1 MTESVPTIVIG
12 APATGAKFW
21 PREDITRV
29 LTEGLQNDHVIFPG
43 PRRTGKTSILLNLKA
58 TFPPPGRVVLV
69 NAEKYSNPTE
79 LIQGIA
85 KEIIT
90 PDLKKRVDKI
100 LKSGASKIKG
110 VKFWQ
115 FGVDLNQAAE
125 ADWAQAAQGLLQA
138 LIEEQKPVLI
148 MIDEFSVFVN
158 TLAKS
163 WPDQAEKLL
172 RWFREWRQRLVDTK
186 VRFLLTGSIGI
197 DTVLRRLKLGDTV
210 NDCRSIEMS
219 PPTPNA
225 ARDFLFARA
234 KENAIPVRD
243 ETVSEI
249 LRLIDPHWYYPLQIF
264 LVEIKD
270 WIRKNGGEPTLD
282 DLQIIYTNELVRKG
296 NESLK
301 HMWDKLTDIF
311 DPLDARYAQALLKDL
326 CKNSTGLSRDEMQ
339 QIHLREFPTDDP
351 GKRADFSF
359 VLNVLRHDGYL
370 IQDTQGEQRT
380 RFASNLL
387 RDYWSRQHA

>member
-1 MTESVPTIVIG
+1 M
-12 APATGAKFW
+12 K
-21 PREDITRV
+21 
-29 LTEGLQNDHVIFPG
+29 
-43 PRRTGKTSILLNLKA
+43 
-58 TFPPPGRVVLV
+58 
-69 NAEKYSNPTE
+69 
-79 LIQGIA
+79 
-85 KEIIT
+85 
-90 PDLKKRVDKI
+90 
-100 LKSGASKIKG
+100 
-110 VKFWQ
+110 
-115 FGVDLNQAAE
+115 
-125 ADWAQAAQGLLQA
+125 A
-138 LIEEQKPVLI
+138 LIEEENPVLI

-158 TLAKS
+158 SLAKRS
-163 WPDQAEKLL
+163 PDEAEKLL

-197 DTVLRRLKLGDTV
+197 DTVLRRLKLGDAV
-210 NDCRSIEMS
+210 NDCRPIEMS
-219 PPTPNA
+219 PPTPKT
-225 ARDFLFARA
+225 AREFLLARA

-243 ETVSEI
+243 ETANEI

-270 WIRKNGGEPTLD
+270 WIRKNGREPTLD
-282 DLQIIYTNELVRKG
+282 DLQIIYTDELVRKG

-301 HMWDKLTDIF
+301 HMWDKLTEIF
-311 DPLDARYAQALLKDL
+311 DPLDARFAQALLKDL
-326 CKNSTGLSRDEMQ
+326 CKNSAGFSRDEMQ

-387 RDYWSRQHA
+387 RDYWSRQEA